1 MAKQR
6 RRKGRSIS
14 GIIVLDKAVGLS
26 SNMALQEVK
35 WLFEANKAGHTGSLD
50 PLATGVLPLCLGEA
64 TKVSQFLLNSDKR
77 YRARIKLGIRTDSAD
92 SEGQVIAQCDE
103 VNVSREQVEQ
113 ALQSFKGETQQIPP
127 MHSAL
132 KVDGVPLYK
141 LAREG
146 KTISREARSICVYE
160 LELTDFQGDEIELE
174 ITCSKG
180 TYIRTIADDLGQD
193 LGCGAHIIALRRLQA
208 GAFTEADCVSTDA
221 LREVKEKHGMDRLD
235 QNLIPMDRAIED
247 LPEVNLP
254 NIAASQFKNGQSV
267 LVRHLPEE
275 GLVRLYE
282 EEQFIGI
289 GCIDDDGKVFKIGDY
304 IKFEKGSE
312 HSSFSKTGCT
322 LLVIL
327 YGGTNE
333 LIN

>member
-26 SNMALQEVK
+26 SNKALQEVK

-254 NIAASQFKNGQSV
+254 SIAASQFKNGQSV

-289 GCIDDDGKVFKIGDY
+289 GCIDDDGKVAPKR
-304 IKFEKGSE
+304 
-312 HSSFSKTGCT
+312 
-322 LLVIL
+322 LIL
-327 YGGTNE
+327 TSA
-333 LIN
+333 

>member
-26 SNMALQEVK
+26 SNKALQEVK

-103 VNVSREQVEQ
+103 VNVSREQVEK

-146 KTISREARSICVYE
+146 KTIPREARSICVYE

-174 ITCSKG
+174 ITCTKG

-254 NIAASQFKNGQSV
+254 SIAASQFKNGQSV

-289 GCIDDDGKVFKIGDY
+289 GCIDDDGKVAPKR
-304 IKFEKGSE
+304 
-312 HSSFSKTGCT
+312 
-322 LLVIL
+322 LIL
-327 YGGTNE
+327 TSA
-333 LIN
+333 

>member
-254 NIAASQFKNGQSV
+254 SIAASQFKNGQSV

-289 GCIDDDGKVFKIGDY
+289 GCIDDDGKVAPKR
-304 IKFEKGSE
+304 
-312 HSSFSKTGCT
+312 
-322 LLVIL
+322 LIL
-327 YGGTNE
+327 TSA
-333 LIN
+333 

>member
-92 SEGQVIAQCDE
+92 SEGEVIAECDE

-146 KTISREARSICVYE
+146 KTISREARNICVYE

-180 TYIRTIADDLGQD
+180 TYIRTIADDLGQN

-254 NIAASQFKNGQSV
+254 SIAASQFKNGQSV

-289 GCIDDDGKVFKIGDY
+289 GCIDDDGKVAPKR
-304 IKFEKGSE
+304 
-312 HSSFSKTGCT
+312 
-322 LLVIL
+322 LIL
-327 YGGTNE
+327 TSA
-333 LIN
+333 

>member
-1 MAKQR
+1 
-6 RRKGRSIS
+6 
-14 GIIVLDKAVGLS
+14 LS
-26 SNMALQEVK
+26 SNKALQEVK

-92 SEGQVIAQCDE
+92 SEGQVIAECDE

-146 KTISREARSICVYE
+146 KTISREARNICVYE

-254 NIAASQFKNGQSV
+254 SIAASQFKNGQSV

-289 GCIDDDGKVFKIGDY
+289 GCIDDDGKVAPKR
-304 IKFEKGSE
+304 
-312 HSSFSKTGCT
+312 
-322 LLVIL
+322 LIL
-327 YGGTNE
+327 TSA
-333 LIN
+333 